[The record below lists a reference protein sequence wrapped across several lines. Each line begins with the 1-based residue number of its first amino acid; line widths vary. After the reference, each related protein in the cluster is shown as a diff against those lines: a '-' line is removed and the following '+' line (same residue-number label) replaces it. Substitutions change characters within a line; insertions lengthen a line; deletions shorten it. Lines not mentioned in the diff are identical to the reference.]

1 LVTWEKPS
9 MDDII
14 SEGGPMAFVEV
25 PVRPSRRRALV
36 FAVAFLTAAAISLT
50 YVYTLPAEYRTA
62 ARLQIV
68 PASMA
73 ALSETDT
80 KPTGDASFLTEV
92 QVLTS
97 RPLLTE
103 VLDRLRSSDTLPYLG
118 ADPVAGAQRLLRAQP
133 VAGTEIVV
141 LTADGTASE
150 FLAPLV
156 NTVTDVYRERLAVAY
171 KTSAANATTGVADE
185 EKTLAQDA
193 AAKQATLEA
202 YRKRYDIVSLERNE
216 NAVLAKLNGLNT
228 AYTDANTKLS
238 AAEGALEAARK
249 AAAAGEGAA
258 SAKND
263 PTLADMEVRAS
274 ALREQKQDLL
284 RQFTPDY
291 LALDPNA
298 KALDARL
305 ADLDKQI
312 AERRVTSRQAAVA
325 TAQENDVAA
334 KAAVDQLT
342 REMAEAQHDAQDFA
356 THLGEYK
363 SMQQDLDHVE
373 ALHRDALDR
382 LTQLQATVR
391 QRAPQVAIVEA
402 AAPPRLPWRPDYQT
416 DALASLAG
424 SLAFGLF
431 AVLLGEF
438 LAGPAPSPGISVRHS
453 WVPTALGLAGPQ
465 PSEPALAAPGRLI
478 ELPAPPPEV
487 RELSNDEVAAL
498 AAAGEDQRLA
508 CTALLMGLTEE
519 ELIAVRWDAVDLD
532 GNSIRIAGASAR
544 GFALAEPLRGLV
556 AARRDA
562 QPEGAETLLHD
573 ANGAPLGTSDV
584 ARLVLY
590 AAYDAGIERP
600 QEITPAVLRHTY
612 LAFLLRQG
620 MRMSDLARVAGHI
633 PQAELG
639 AYAQIAGSG
648 ARLPFDEIE
657 RVLPALRG
665 SM

>member
-1 LVTWEKPS
+1 
-9 MDDII
+9 
-14 SEGGPMAFVEV
+14 MAFVEV

-36 FAVAFLTAAAISLT
+36 FAVSFLAAAAISLS
-50 YVYTLPAEYRTA
+50 YVYTRPAEYRTA

-68 PASMA
+68 PASA
-73 ALSETDT
+73 PALPATDMT
-80 KPTGDASFLTEV
+80 TPGQDSKSSGAASFLTEV

-97 RPLLTE
+97 RPLLSE
-103 VLDRLRSSDTLPYLG
+103 VLDRLRSSDALPNLG
-118 ADPVAGAQRLLRAQP
+118 ADPVTGAQRLLRAEP
-133 VAGTEIVV
+133 VAGTEIVI
-141 LTADGTASE
+141 LTADGTDSS

-156 NTVTDVYRERLAVAY
+156 NTVTAVYRERLGIAY

-185 EKTLAQDA
+185 EKSLAQDA
-193 AAKQATLEA
+193 AAKAATLEA

-249 AAAAGEGAA
+249 AAAEGAGAA
-258 SAKND
+258 SAKDD
-263 PTLADMEVRAS
+263 PTLADMETRAS

-291 LALDPNA
+291 LALDPKA
-298 KALDARL
+298 KAMDAGI

-312 AERRVTSRQAAVA
+312 AERRVSSRQAAVA
-325 TAQENDVAA
+325 TAQQNDVGA
-334 KAAVDQLT
+334 KSAVDQLT
-342 REMAEAQHDAQDFA
+342 RQIAETQHDAQDFA

-363 SMQQDLDHVE
+363 TMQQDLDHVE

-402 AAPPRLPWRPDYQT
+402 AAPPRAPWRPDYQT

-438 LAGPAPSPGISVRHS
+438 LAGPAPTPGISVRHS
-453 WVPTALGLAGPQ
+453 WVPSAMGLAGPH
-465 PSEPALAAPGRLI
+465 PSEPVLAPPSRLV

-487 RELSNDEVAAL
+487 RELSDDEVAAL
-498 AAAGEDQRLA
+498 AAAGEEQRFV
-508 CTALLMGLTEE
+508 CTALLMGLSEE
-519 ELIAVRWDAVDLD
+519 ELIAARWDAVDLE
-532 GNSIRIAGASAR
+532 GGSIRIAGASAR
-544 GFALAEPLRGLV
+544 SFALAEPLRGLV
-556 AARRDA
+556 AARRSA
-562 QPEGAETLLHD
+562 TSEGAETLLHD
-573 ANGAPLGTSDV
+573 AAGAPLGAADV

-590 AAYDAGIERP
+590 AAYDAGLERP
-600 QEITPAVLRHTY
+600 HEITPAVLRHTY

-620 MRMSDLARVAGHI
+620 MRMSDLAKVAGHI

-639 AYAQIAGSG
+639 AYAQIAGSS
-648 ARLPFDEIE
+648 ARLPLDEIE

-665 SM
+665 SA